1 MKVLHLLDSVD
12 RGGAEAQALDVC
24 RNAARF
30 GIEMTL
36 VSGGGTLESG
46 FRASGV
52 EYISLKRKLP
62 VDIYFASQLRRIIK
76 EREISIVHGY
86 QAVDGLHLYLA
97 TRGLKNVKRVL
108 SFQGFI
114 ADRKNR
120 ITSKFLIP
128 RMDANIVVSRG
139 MRKWL
144 EETDGLD
151 TSRRF
156 HLIYN
161 GADPERIKPTG
172 KSIRD
177 ELGLLDDSLLI
188 GMVGNFY
195 RDPRKDQL
203 TVCRALPT
211 VFAQFSD
218 AHCVFAGRIEEG
230 AEEKMVDCLN
240 FCIENSI
247 ADRVHFLGGRSD
259 VPDILA
265 ALDVFVFSSL
275 HEGLPV
281 AVSEAMLAGVPMI
294 VSDIEPLLEA
304 TGNGEFAEVFP
315 VGDDTALSKSL
326 IELLEDPSKR
336 SDLSRGAKAFA
347 IDNFSI
353 DAHMRELKKLYRSL
367 NEKADARNA

>member
-1 MKVLHLLDSVD
+1 MKILHLLDSVN

-30 GIEMTL
+30 GMEMTL
-36 VSGGGTLESG
+36 VSAGGGVLEND
-46 FRASGV
+46 FRASGA
-52 EYISLKRKLP
+52 EYIPLKRKLP
-62 VDIYFASQLRRIIK
+62 IDVYFASQLRRIIK
-76 EREISIVHGY
+76 ERHVEIVHGY

-97 TRGLKNVKRVL
+97 TRGLKDVRRVL

-120 ITSKFLIP
+120 VTSKFLIP

-139 MRKWL
+139 MQRWL

-151 TSRRF
+151 TSRNFR
-156 HLIYN
+156 LIYN
-161 GADPERIKPTG
+161 GADPERLRPTG
-172 KSIRD
+172 RSLRE
-177 ELGLLDDSLLI
+177 ELGLANDSLLV

-195 RDPRKDQL
+195 RDPRKDQM
-203 TVCRALPT
+203 TVCRALPS
-211 VFAQFSD
+211 VFARLGN
-218 AHCVFAGRIEEG
+218 AHCLFAGRIEEG
-230 AEEKMVDCLN
+230 AEDKMADCLN
-240 FCIENSI
+240 FCIEHGI

-281 AVSEAMLAGVPMI
+281 AVSEAMLAGMPMI

-304 TGNGEFAEVFP
+304 TSNGEFADVFP
-315 VGDDTALSKSL
+315 VGDDVALSNTLSSL
-326 IELLEDPSKR
+326 LADPDKR
-336 SDLSRGAKAFA
+336 RDLADRAKAFA
-347 IDNFSI
+347 LDNFSI
-353 DAHMRELKKLYRSL
+353 DSHMRELVKLYRSL
-367 NEKADARNA
+367 DKKTGAV